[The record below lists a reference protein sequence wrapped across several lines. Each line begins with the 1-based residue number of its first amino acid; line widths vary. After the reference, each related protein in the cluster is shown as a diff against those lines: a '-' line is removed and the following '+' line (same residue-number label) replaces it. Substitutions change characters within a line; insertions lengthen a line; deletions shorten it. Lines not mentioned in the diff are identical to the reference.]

1 MSVKEAK
8 LLLSTILNGWDEFS
22 TRLKNMKEK
31 ELEVDLFS
39 QIDFLSQLDEVQG
52 TISSQMIQL
61 EKHLSEMKEHAP
73 STEDLSFKK
82 ESQQVLKDIQSKLT
96 LAEESYR
103 EIAEEVLHR
112 SEDRINELT
121 DKILEHHQDLERS
134 KKRSGLELDEENEL
148 RDLRDS
154 LESYREIRME
164 NILNGVGDPILDQLD
179 SQMLASDSAL
189 LIDESSV

>member
-22 TRLKNMKEK
+22 TRLQNIKGE

-61 EKHLSEMKEHAP
+61 EKLLSELKEHAP
-73 STEDLSFKK
+73 STEDLPFKK

-121 DKILEHHQDLERS
+121 DKILEHHQDLDSS
-134 KKRSGLELDEENEL
+134 KRRTGLELDEENEL

-164 NILNGVGDPILDQLD
+164 NVLNGVGDPILDQLD